1 MEEFKFSTIEEA
13 VADLRAGKMIIA
25 VDDPD
30 RENEGDLICAAEFA
44 TLENVN
50 FMASY
55 AKGLICMPMSKAL
68 TTKLGLEQMVATNTD
83 NHCTA
88 FTVSIDHAVFDFHF
102 DIDIIAAAWIM
113 SMFMHGRIFDLAFVC
128 LVFIVFQ
135 NQICIQLFQF
145 HQSSYPMTL
154 RTSFSLSRK

>member
-1 MEEFKFSTIEEA
+1 MEGFKFSTIEEA

-30 RENEGDLICAAEFA
+30 RENEGDLICAAEHA

-68 TTKLGLEQMVATNTD
+68 TTKLGLEQMVANNTD

-88 FTVSIDHAVFDFHF
+88 FTVSIDHVDTTTGISALER
-102 DIDIIAAAWIM
+102 
-113 SMFMHGRIFDLAFVC
+113 SMTAMKSVKDVRFPASGTYVSFGGESWRGTRTYGTYRSHRRPDAYCPAQRMR
-128 LVFIVFQ
+128 LV
-135 NQICIQLFQF
+135 L
-145 HQSSYPMTL
+145 
-154 RTSFSLSRK
+154 

>member
-55 AKGLICMPMSKAL
+55 AKGLICMPMSNRWLPRTRITIARRSRC
-68 TTKLGLEQMVATNTD
+68 Q
-83 NHCTA
+83 
-88 FTVSIDHAVFDFHF
+88 SITWTRPRVFPR
-102 DIDIIAAAWIM
+102 W
-113 SMFMHGRIFDLAFVC
+113 SV
-128 LVFIVFQ
+128 
-135 NQICIQLFQF
+135 
-145 HQSSYPMTL
+145 P
-154 RTSFSLSRK
+154 

>member
-68 TTKLGLEQMVATNTD
+68 TKKLGLEQMVTTNTD
-83 NHCTA
+83 NSRCQLTTWTRLPE
-88 FTVSIDHAVFDFHF
+88 FLP
-102 DIDIIAAAWIM
+102 WN
-113 SMFMHGRIFDLAFVC
+113 GR
-128 LVFIVFQ
+128 
-135 NQICIQLFQF
+135 
-145 HQSSYPMTL
+145 L
-154 RTSFSLSRK
+154 RP

>member
-50 FMASY
+50 FMAS
-55 AKGLICMPMSKAL
+55 
-68 TTKLGLEQMVATNTD
+68 
-83 NHCTA
+83 
-88 FTVSIDHAVFDFHF
+88 
-102 DIDIIAAAWIM
+102 
-113 SMFMHGRIFDLAFVC
+113 
-128 LVFIVFQ
+128 
-135 NQICIQLFQF
+135 
-145 HQSSYPMTL
+145 
-154 RTSFSLSRK
+154 